1 MDRIRFITHQGKR
14 ILLVDLTNCSAG
26 DVMKIAVQAQR
37 IVTAQLRN
45 STLILSDL
53 TGVQFSR
60 DAVTRIKEVAVFDRP
75 YVKRAAIVGAESLP
89 NCLAMKVPP
98 CAKELGACSRA
109 RRKS

>member
-1 MDRIRFITHQGKR
+1 
-14 ILLVDLTNCSAG
+14 
-26 DVMKIAVQAQR
+26 MKIAVQAQR

-75 YVKRAAIVGAESLP
+75 YVKRAAIVGPESLP

-98 CAKELGACSRA
+98 CARIEQLCTTA
-109 RRKS
+109 RDQSI